1 MAGAFGRARTRG
13 VAPPFNLSFLA
24 MQTFHRDRK
33 RWRPLRYPVMGWS
46 GRAPAPPASDACAGH
61 QTQGARHGR
70 SAQEFDLL
78 RRHRRWQEFVPR
90 RGSRWGGAIVLR
102 QSTTGGHAQRSP
114 TICKENEM
122 GLLVDGHWHDQWY
135 DTSASGGRFVRR
147 DSVFRN
153 WVTTDGT
160 PGPTG
165 VGGYRAEAGRYH
177 LYVSLA
183 CPWAHRTLIF
193 RALKGLTPLIDVS
206 VVHWLMAEQ
215 GWSFAAG
222 DGVVPDLIGGA
233 HYLHEV
239 YTRSD
244 PTYSGHVTVPVLWD
258 KKTGTIVNNE
268 SSEIIRMFNT
278 AFDGIGAKAGDYYPE
293 ALRTEIDG
301 LNARVYAQRSPTICK
316 ENEMGLLIDGR
327 WHDQWYD
334 TSASGGRFVRQDSV
348 FRNWVTTDG
357 TQGPTGVGGYRA
369 EAGRYH
375 LYVSLA

>member
-1 MAGAFGRARTRG
+1 
-13 VAPPFNLSFLA
+13 
-24 MQTFHRDRK
+24 
-33 RWRPLRYPVMGWS
+33 
-46 GRAPAPPASDACAGH
+46 
-61 QTQGARHGR
+61 
-70 SAQEFDLL
+70 
-78 RRHRRWQEFVPR
+78 
-90 RGSRWGGAIVLR
+90 
-102 QSTTGGHAQRSP
+102 
-114 TICKENEM
+114 M
-122 GLLVDGHWHDQWY
+122 GLLIDGRWHDQWY
-135 DTSASGGRFVRR
+135 DTSANGGRFVRS

-160 PGPTG
+160 TGPTG
-165 VGGYRAEAGRYH
+165 IGGYRAEAGRYH

-215 GWSFAAG
+215 GWSFDAG
-222 DGVVPDLIGGA
+222 DGVVPDPVGGA

-268 SSEIIRMFNT
+268 SSDIIRMFNT

-301 LNARVYAQRSPTICK
+301 LNARIYATV
-316 ENEMGLLIDGR
+316 N
-327 WHDQWYD
+327 
-334 TSASGGRFVRQDSV
+334 
-348 FRNWVTTDG
+348 N
-357 TQGPTGVGGYRA
+357 GVYRA
-369 EAGRYH
+369 GFATNGRRNH
-375 LYVSLA
+375 GSRLAAVHDADPVRSRLCRPFQMQHPEDCRLSAPFRLYAHPVPDRGCRSDGQSWAHQAPLLSEPPHIESEWHRSGRTGACVHVESLSGIDDSALGYERPET